1 MREARNLRAWVEIDK
16 KSLIHNLKIFR
27 KLLGEDAE
35 LMAVIKANAYGHGLT
50 LVAKLLAKIK
60 NQKNSLWFGVD
71 SIDEGIALR
80 RAGIKNKILILGWIP
95 ENRIKETL
103 KNNLSFALYNF
114 ETLKKISNKPY
125 KVHLKIETGTNRQGI
140 LIDNLQNFAKE
151 LAKSNLKIEGLYSH
165 LADSEDINSSFWKE
179 QLNALNKAK
188 EILSYNFIF
197 PRYIHIAPT
206 AAAALY
212 PESRLSLARIGIGL
226 FGLWPSKALE
236 ARSRRLKADLR
247 PVLTWKTRIA
257 QIKKVKKGSTIGYD
271 RTYKT
276 KEDLIIA
283 VLPVGYYDGYD
294 RRLSNKGEVLIKNKK
309 AKVLGRV
316 CMNMI
321 VVNVSKIP
329 NLKVGDEAILLGGRG
344 KERIPAEEIAEK
356 IGTINYEIV
365 TRINPLIPRVAI

>member
-60 NQKNSLWFGVD
+60 NQTNNLWFGVD

-206 AAAALY
+206 AAATLY
-212 PESRLSLARIGIGL
+212 PESRLSLARIGLGL

-236 ARSRRLKADLR
+236 TRSRQLKADLR

-257 QIKKVKKGSTIGYD
+257 QIKKVKKDSTIGYY

-321 VVNVSKIP
+321 MVNVSKIP
-329 NLKVGDEAILLGGRG
+329 NLKVGDEVILLGGRG
-344 KERIPAEEIAEK
+344 KERISAEEIAEK

-365 TRINPLIPRVAI
+365 TRINPLIPRIAI